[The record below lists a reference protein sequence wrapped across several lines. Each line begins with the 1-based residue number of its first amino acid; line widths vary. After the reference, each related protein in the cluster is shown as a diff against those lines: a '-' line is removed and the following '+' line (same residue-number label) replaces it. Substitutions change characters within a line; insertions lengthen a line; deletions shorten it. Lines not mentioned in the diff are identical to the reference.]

1 MKTWLIEHRYALI
14 ETFGHLRRQ
23 PWSAFLNVLV
33 VGIALALPLAGFTLL
48 TSLQPVTGR
57 LASEPEISVFMA
69 LDAQRAEAEMLGPRL
84 RALPGVAK
92 AEFVTREAA
101 LAKLKA
107 QTGMSEVI
115 AALENNP
122 FPDAWV
128 LRLTPIMGDGS
139 TGASTGAA
147 EDMGRGTAAGV
158 MAGFASGIKSGLS
171 SGKASGTNSGAAA
184 AQEKLAVQ
192 IRALPKVDHVQIDS
206 SWVRRMEALVQF
218 LRLGLRILA
227 GALAIAVV
235 AVIFNTIRLQV
246 LTQREEIEV
255 TRLIGATNR
264 FIRRPFYY
272 MGALQGLSGGL
283 LALGLVTL
291 ALLPLNAAVADFARL
306 YASDF
311 LFHLLPWPDL
321 LIFLGMT
328 AALGWLGAML
338 SVSRHLAKMAPC
350 QE

>member
-1 MKTWLIEHRYALI
+1 MKTWLIEHRYALT

-23 PWSAFLNVLV
+23 PWSALLNVLV

-69 LDAQRAEAEMLGPRL
+69 LDTQRTEAEALGPRL
-84 RALPGVAK
+84 RGLPGVAR
-92 AEFVTREAA
+92 AEFVSREAA
-101 LAKLKA
+101 LAKLKTQA
-107 QTGMSEVI
+107 GMSDVI

-128 LRLTPIMGDGS
+128 LRLKPIMTTDAS
-139 TGASTGAA
+139 TGASEGLGTGN
-147 EDMGRGTAAGV
+147 AAGV
-158 MAGFASGIKSGLS
+158 IAGFAAGIKSGLS
-171 SGKASGTNSGAAA
+171 SGKAGGPNSGAAA

-206 SWVRRMEALVQF
+206 SWVRRMEALVHF
-218 LRLGLRILA
+218 LRLGLSILA

-272 MGALQGLSGGL
+272 MGALQGVSGGL

-291 ALLPLNAAVADFARL
+291 ALLPLNAAVGDFARL

-311 LFHLLPWPDL
+311 LFHLLPWPEL
-321 LIFLGMT
+321 LVFLGMT

-338 SVSRHLAKMAPC
+338 SVSRHLAKLTPR
-350 QE
+350 

>member
-1 MKTWLIEHRYALI
+1 MKTWLIEHRYALT

-69 LDAQRAEAEMLGPRL
+69 LDAQRADAEALGPRL

-92 AEFVTREAA
+92 AQFVTREAA

-107 QTGMSEVI
+107 QAGMSDVI
-115 AALENNP
+115 AALDNNP

-128 LRLTPIMGDGS
+128 LRLKPVMADPS
-139 TGASTGAA
+139 TGV
-147 EDMGRGTAAGV
+147 AAGITT
-158 MAGFASGIKSGLS
+158 GITASITAGIKAGWS
-171 SGKASGTNSGAAA
+171 SVKASGNDSGAAA

-218 LRLGLRILA
+218 LRLGLSILA

-283 LALGLVTL
+283 LALCLVTL
-291 ALLPLNAAVADFARL
+291 ALLPLNAAVGDFARL

-311 LFHLLPWPDL
+311 LFQLLPWPNL

-338 SVSRHLAKMAPC
+338 SVNRHLAKLAPR
-350 QE
+350 